1 MHEKKVNTNK
11 SLFEVSE
18 IEYLGYWITR
28 DGIQP
33 IPKKVK
39 AIQRIAPPTTRK
51 QVQSFI
57 GLINYYQD
65 MWPRRSEILAP
76 LT

>member
-1 MHEKKVNTNK
+1 MQT
-11 SLFEVSE
+11 SLILQSE

-28 DGIQP
+28 NGIQQAH
-33 IPKKVK
+33 KKIE
-39 AIQRIAPPTTRK
+39 AIQCIAPLNIK
-51 QVQSFI
+51 KHFQSFI

-76 LT
+76 LTRLTLLI